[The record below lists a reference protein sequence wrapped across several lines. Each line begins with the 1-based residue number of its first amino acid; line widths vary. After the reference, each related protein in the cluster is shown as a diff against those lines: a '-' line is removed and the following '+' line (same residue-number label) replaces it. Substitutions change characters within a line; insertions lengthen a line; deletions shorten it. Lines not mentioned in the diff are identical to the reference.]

1 MFCSQLIDKTT
12 NILVRNTDLG
22 FSVPGQE
29 KTVLIHPNFWQQV
42 HKSSAGFICLRF
54 CAYMVKTKLRSTG
67 QRQEQYKSVAG
78 DFSGLSEEFKKRKIG
93 MYM

>member
-22 FSVPGQE
+22 LRGQE
-29 KTVLIHPNFWQQV
+29 KTVFIHPNFWQQV
-42 HKSSAGFICLRF
+42 HKNSAGFICLRF

-78 DFSGLSEEFKKRKIG
+78 DFSGLSEEFKERKIG
-93 MYM
+93 IYL